1 MRAGHVALAYLA
13 AEAIK
18 LLAYRSQLLVNNSI
32 GMDHNATVTAYEN
45 YDQGLKALFIKLK
58 LRTEENMELVDRLG
72 NESPPY
78 SPTHLTVD
86 ELEEMEVD
94 NISHIRKQPR
104 LSSPGLGGD
113 PSSFNVGRDYS
124 SQAPRADE
132 QRGLEQRLL
141 EQLNAQSKGVTVIM
155 NDDKIKDLTALTLKD
170 LDAFRNQCRQAR
182 KNNSLFSRAKHIPPD
197 SRVRAGINFVLRTNN
212 LISEREADVWDLWDD
227 EAFFDTLRPLVAR
240 REANSAIPEPQV
252 QFVTEVDR
260 LRLDI
265 TGSFTEVALEQ
276 SFYKA
281 ARDHNLVGQVE
292 ESDTFTK
299 AKRKELQQTMVILFH
314 AAREPPGNLR
324 D

>member
-1 MRAGHVALAYLA
+1 MHSTLA
-13 AEAIK
+13 
-18 LLAYRSQLLVNNSI
+18 SQLVSS
-32 GMDHNATVTAYEN
+32 
-45 YDQGLKALFIKLK
+45 GLSTQPTNFQF
-58 LRTEENMELVDRLG
+58 LG

-197 SRVRAGINFVLRTNN
+197 SRIRAGINFVLRQQ
-212 LISEREADVWDLWDD
+212 SYFRKGS
-227 EAFFDTLRPLVAR
+227 R
-240 REANSAIPEPQV
+240 RLG
-252 QFVTEVDR
+252 FM
-260 LRLDI
+260 
-265 TGSFTEVALEQ
+265 G
-276 SFYKA
+276 
-281 ARDHNLVGQVE
+281 
-292 ESDTFTK
+292 
-299 AKRKELQQTMVILFH
+299 
-314 AAREPPGNLR
+314 
-324 D
+324 